1 MARAIPE
8 EPADVVTD
16 ALDLLT
22 RDHRLVD
29 ELFTSFF
36 QAAPQQLDPLA
47 RRLCKMI
54 RIHTQIEEEVFYPV
68 ARRAEGVAAL
78 LDEAEREH
86 AEAKQAVMRVESMT
100 SDHDAFKPAV
110 ETLRDLVAA
119 HVRKEEDELFPKVRE
134 AKLDLVALGITLAE
148 RRDTLMDVLG
158 LHGDDEEG
166 AANMRDIQRPAGQR
180 SGVTPRQ
187 S

>member
-1 MARAIPE
+1 MAQAIPE

-29 ELFTSFF
+29 ELFASFF

-68 ARRAEGVAAL
+68 ARRAEGVDAL
-78 LDEAEREH
+78 IDEAEREH

-100 SDHDAFKPAV
+100 SDHDSFEEAV
-110 ETLRDLVAA
+110 EALRDLVAA
-119 HVRKEEDELFPKVRE
+119 HVRAEEDELFPKVRQ

-180 SGVTPRQ
+180 PSSR
-187 S
+187 